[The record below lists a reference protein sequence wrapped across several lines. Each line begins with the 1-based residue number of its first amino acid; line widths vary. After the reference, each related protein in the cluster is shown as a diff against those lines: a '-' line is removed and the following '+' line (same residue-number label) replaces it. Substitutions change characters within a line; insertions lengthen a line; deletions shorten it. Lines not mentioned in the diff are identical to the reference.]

1 DGLRRLADDWA
12 PALEKLGRLK
22 ERLGGALPGREE
34 LQAALAALRERIGE
48 NEPMR
53 RAAEPLIDQL
63 DELLR

>member
-1 DGLRRLADDWA
+1 MPSSHTGCVVDGTH
-12 PALEKLGRLK
+12 K

-48 NEPMR
+48 NEKMR
-53 RAAEPLIDQL
+53 EAAEPLIDQL